1 MGSAASNVPE
11 FTVSV
16 FKRGEV
22 EAAEDFQKLFSWIL
36 QTKRPGVQL
45 PTSQVA
51 GHDLLFRYGRR

>member
-1 MGSAASNVPE
+1 VGSAAFNVPE

-22 EAAEDFQKLFSWIL
+22 EAAEGFQKLFSWIL
-36 QTKRPGVQL
+36 ETKRPGVQL
-45 PTSQVA
+45 PTSEVA